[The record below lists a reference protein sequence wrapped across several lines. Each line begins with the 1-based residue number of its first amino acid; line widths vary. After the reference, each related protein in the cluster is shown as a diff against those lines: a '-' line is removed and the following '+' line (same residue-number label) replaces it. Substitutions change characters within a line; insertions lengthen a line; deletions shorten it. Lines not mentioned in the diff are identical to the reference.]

1 MYIYIY
7 HNLEYLYEQPEN
19 SYIMIMI
26 YDYIIIYLIFII
38 CHNHLWK
45 IIVIILPTYP
55 KCSYDQLLDYDVYIY
70 IYIHIYISIHIY
82 IFFFSGYLHIYIHIY
97 IYIYIYLVVGKPL
110 DFRWIFLMAVWHG
123 RLLDATRINVGMW
136 SKPEKSLKNPSVG
149 WGWTRPFLS

>member
-1 MYIYIY
+1 MDIYIYVDMYIYIY

-70 IYIHIYISIHIY
+70 IHIYISIHIY
-82 IFFFSGYLHIYIHIY
+82 IFF
-97 IYIYIYLVVGKPL
+97 
-110 DFRWIFLMAVWHG
+110 
-123 RLLDATRINVGMW
+123 
-136 SKPEKSLKNPSVG
+136 
-149 WGWTRPFLS
+149 

>member
-1 MYIYIY
+1 MDIYICRYVYIY

-70 IYIHIYISIHIY
+70 IHIYISIHIY
-82 IFFFSGYLHIYIHIY
+82 IFF
-97 IYIYIYLVVGKPL
+97 
-110 DFRWIFLMAVWHG
+110 
-123 RLLDATRINVGMW
+123 
-136 SKPEKSLKNPSVG
+136 
-149 WGWTRPFLS
+149 